1 MAKLNIPSFNLCT
14 KREHS
19 PEKLVKLAKMMQ
31 ENTSNPNWHPRDRYS
46 LATLHGLGALVNL
59 VAFLLAP
66 PALLRLGTVRS
77 GVTLFAAVVA
87 LVRFRAV
94 ILHMTLRANM

>member
-31 ENTSNPNWHPRDRYS
+31 ENTSNPNPRDRYS